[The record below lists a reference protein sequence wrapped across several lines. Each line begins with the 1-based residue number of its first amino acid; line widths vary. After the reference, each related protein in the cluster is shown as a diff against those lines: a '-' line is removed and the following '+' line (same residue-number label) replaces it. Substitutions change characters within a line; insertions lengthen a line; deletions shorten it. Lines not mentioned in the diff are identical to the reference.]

1 MSAAR
6 DSQAPELDEV
16 ERHRMPL
23 IEHLREF
30 RNRMIV
36 SAGAL
41 IVGAGIGLTIAT
53 DIYDFLRAPI
63 MAVFHDQ
70 PQNRMD
76 RFYLRLTEPVRSLI
90 PATHVDGSLN
100 IGNSPLEGMYSYFQ
114 IGLIAGAV
122 IASPVIAWQIWK
134 FVAPALYSKE
144 KRWIFPLAFFS
155 SLLFIAGALFCYAI
169 IFPVSFPFFLTALE
183 ASAVISV
190 QGYLEAI
197 VQMLLGFGVCFQ
209 LPVVTWFLA
218 KIGVID
224 HRDLIGWFRYAVV
237 VIFIVAA
244 IVTPTPDM
252 LTQTLLALPLIV
264 LYIIGIGVAWV
275 SSTKVR

>member
-1 MSAAR
+1 MTVAKER
-6 DSQAPELDEV
+6 QAPELDDV

-36 SAGAL
+36 SAIAL
-41 IVGAGIGLTIAT
+41 FAGAGVGLTLAT

-63 MAVFHDQ
+63 MALFNER

-76 RFYLRLTEPVRSLI
+76 HFYLRLTEPVRSLI
-90 PATHVDGSLN
+90 PSTHVSGSLN

-122 IASPVIAWQIWK
+122 IASPVIALQIWK

-155 SLLFIAGALFCYAI
+155 SLLFVAGALFCYAV

-197 VQMLLGFGVCFQ
+197 VHMLLGFGLCFQ
-209 LPVVTWFLA
+209 LPVVTWFFA
-218 KIGVID
+218 KIGAID
-224 HRDLIGWFRYAVV
+224 HRDLIGWFRYAMVG
-237 VIFIVAA
+237 IFIVAA
-244 IVTPTPDM
+244 VVTPTPDM
-252 LTQTLLALPLIV
+252 LTQTLLALPLIG